1 MYTLTNTR
9 LFDGSTMRP
18 GFHSVT
24 IDGNSITAIDGA
36 IGGDVIDLGGMTLM
50 PGMITCHFHA
60 DFFRFTL
67 DQLFAGEQ
75 LGKEF
80 PPGVLMAMGV
90 RQCGILLES
99 GFTGYIGAAASNDID
114 ASLKIAIAENIIP
127 GPRIRA
133 CSRHVG
139 TTADLNNS
147 RKWWQVYT
155 EPGTDIR
162 GDGPDGMCRVVREE
176 IRRGAETIK
185 IFAGSG
191 HGIPG
196 RFRNMSHD
204 EMEMVIKTAHER
216 GVKVRAHIC
225 HKDLILESIA
235 MGLDIIDHGDEIDE
249 ECIEAMVKAGTYWV
263 PSITFSKCA
272 IDLGWASDE
281 DKRDY
286 EQVRKMLPIA
296 QKAGIKILIG
306 DDYSGSLRDILPDD
320 PLDHQIGNY
329 GREFAFYNEIEGL
342 EPADILSWGTR
353 NAGEALLAGGKGK
366 VGVVEAGAFAD
377 LIVVDGDPLAD
388 MRILAKPQQH
398 LKAVIR
404 DGVRVID
411 RLPTPDASSCDVDR
425 TQPILLNATR

>member
-1 MYTLTNTR
+1 MYTFVNAR
-9 LFDGSTMRP
+9 LFDGARMLPNTH
-18 GFHSVT
+18 GVT
-24 IDGNSITAIDGA
+24 INGNSIAAIDGPA
-36 IGGDVIDLGGMTLM
+36 EGEVIDLQGMTLM

-75 LGKEF
+75 IGKEF

-90 RQCGILLES
+90 RQCGVLLES
-99 GFTGYIGAAASNDID
+99 GFTGYMGAAAAHDID
-114 ASLKIAIAENIIP
+114 ASLKIAIAEGIIP

-155 EPGTDIR
+155 QPGLDVR
-162 GDGPDGMCRVVREE
+162 ADGPDEIRKLVREE

-191 HGIPG
+191 HGVPG

-204 EMEMVIKTAHER
+204 EMEAVVRTAHER
-216 GVKVRAHIC
+216 GAMVRAHVS
-225 HKDLILESIA
+225 HKELMLDCIA
-235 MGLDIIDHGDEIDE
+235 LGLDIIDHGDEIDE

-263 PSITFSKCA
+263 PSQVYSKAA
-272 IDLGWASDE
+272 IDLGWASAEEVRMYD
-281 DKRDY
+281 
-286 EQVRKMLPIA
+286 QVRKMLPVA
-296 QKAGIKILIG
+296 QKAGVKILIG
-306 DDYSGSLRDILPDD
+306 DDYSGALRAIVPDD
-320 PLDHQIGNY
+320 PLDHQVGNY
-329 GREFAFYNEIEGL
+329 GREFAFYNGIDGL

-353 NAGEALLAGGKGK
+353 NAGEALLGPGNGK
-366 VGVVEAGAFAD
+366 VGVIEAGAFAD

-388 MRILAKPQQH
+388 LSILSKPQH
-398 LKAVIR
+398 YLKTVIR
-404 DGVRVID
+404 DGVTVID
-411 RLPTPDASSCDVDR
+411 RLPARDR
-425 TQPILLNATR
+425 SRLPAGEARRPLAHIA

>member
-1 MYTLTNTR
+1 MYTFVNAR
-9 LFDGSTMRP
+9 LFDGARMLPNTH
-18 GFHSVT
+18 GVT
-24 IDGNSITAIDGA
+24 INGNSIAAIDGPA
-36 IGGDVIDLGGMTLM
+36 EGEVIDLRGMTLM

-75 LGKEF
+75 IGKEF

-90 RQCGILLES
+90 RQCGVLLES
-99 GFTGYIGAAASNDID
+99 GFTGYMGAAAAHDID
-114 ASLKIAIAENIIP
+114 ASLKIAIAEGIIP

-155 EPGTDIR
+155 QPGLDVR
-162 GDGPDGMCRVVREE
+162 ADGPDEIRKLVREE

-191 HGIPG
+191 HGVPG

-204 EMEMVIKTAHER
+204 EMEAVVRTAHER
-216 GVKVRAHIC
+216 GAMVRAHVS
-225 HKDLILESIA
+225 HKELMLDCIA

-263 PSITFSKCA
+263 PSQVYSKAA
-272 IDLGWASDE
+272 IDLGWASAEEVRMYD
-281 DKRDY
+281 
-286 EQVRKMLPIA
+286 QVRKMLPVA
-296 QKAGIKILIG
+296 QKAGVKILIG
-306 DDYSGSLRDILPDD
+306 DDYSGALRAIVPDD
-320 PLDHQIGNY
+320 PLDHQVGNY
-329 GREFAFYNEIEGL
+329 GREFAFYNGIDGL

-353 NAGEALLAGGKGK
+353 NAGEALLGPGNGK
-366 VGVVEAGAFAD
+366 VGVIEAGAFAD

-388 MRILAKPQQH
+388 LSILSKPQH
-398 LKAVIR
+398 YLKTVIR
-404 DGVRVID
+404 DGVTVID
-411 RLPTPDASSCDVDR
+411 RLPARDR
-425 TQPILLNATR
+425 SRLPAGEARRPLAHIA

>member
-1 MYTLTNTR
+1 MYTFVNAR
-9 LFDGSTMRP
+9 LFDGARMLPNTH
-18 GFHSVT
+18 GVT
-24 IDGNSITAIDGA
+24 INGNSIAAIDGPA
-36 IGGDVIDLGGMTLM
+36 EGEVIDLRGMTLM

-75 LGKEF
+75 IGKEF

-90 RQCGILLES
+90 RQCGVLLES
-99 GFTGYIGAAASNDID
+99 GFTGYMGAAAAHDID
-114 ASLKIAIAENIIP
+114 ASLKIAIAEGIIP

-155 EPGTDIR
+155 QPGLDVR
-162 GDGPDGMCRVVREE
+162 ADGPDEIRKLVREE

-191 HGIPG
+191 HGVPG

-204 EMEMVIKTAHER
+204 EMEAVVRTAHER
-216 GVKVRAHIC
+216 GAMVRAHVS
-225 HKDLILESIA
+225 HKELMLDCIA
-235 MGLDIIDHGDEIDE
+235 LGLDIIDHGDEIDE

-263 PSITFSKCA
+263 PSQVYSKAA
-272 IDLGWASDE
+272 IDLGWASAEEVRMYD
-281 DKRDY
+281 
-286 EQVRKMLPIA
+286 QVRKMLPVA
-296 QKAGIKILIG
+296 QKAGVKILIG
-306 DDYSGSLRDILPDD
+306 DDYSGALRAIVPDD
-320 PLDHQIGNY
+320 PLDHQVGNY
-329 GREFAFYNEIEGL
+329 GREFAFYNGIDGL

-353 NAGEALLAGGKGK
+353 NAGEALLGPGNGK
-366 VGVVEAGAFAD
+366 VGVIEAGAFAD

-388 MRILAKPQQH
+388 LSILSKPQH
-398 LKAVIR
+398 YLKTVIR
-404 DGVRVID
+404 DGVTVID
-411 RLPTPDASSCDVDR
+411 RLPARDR
-425 TQPILLNATR
+425 SRLPAGEARRPLAHIA

>member
-1 MYTLTNTR
+1 
-9 LFDGSTMRP
+9 
-18 GFHSVT
+18 
-24 IDGNSITAIDGA
+24 
-36 IGGDVIDLGGMTLM
+36 MTLM

-67 DQLFAGEQ
+67 GQLFAGEQ

-80 PPGVLMAMGV
+80 PPGVLTAMGV
-90 RQCGILLES
+90 RQCGVLLES
-99 GFTGYIGAAASNDID
+99 GFTGYMGAAAAHDID
-114 ASLKIAIAENIIP
+114 ASLKIAIAEGIIP

-147 RKWWQVYT
+147 RKWWQVFT
-155 EPGTDIR
+155 QPGLDVR
-162 GDGPDGMCRVVREE
+162 ADGPDEMRKLVREE

-185 IFAGSG
+185 IFAGTG
-191 HGIPG
+191 HGVPG
-196 RFRNMSHD
+196 NARNMSHE
-204 EMEMVIKTAHER
+204 EMEMVVKTAHER
-216 GVKVRAHIC
+216 GAKVRAHVS
-225 HKDLILESIA
+225 HKNLMLECIE

-263 PSITFSKCA
+263 PSQVFSKVA
-272 IDLGWASDE
+272 IDVGWASAEEVRMYD
-281 DKRDY
+281 
-286 EQVRKMLPIA
+286 QVRKMLPLA
-296 QKAGIKILIG
+296 QKAGVKILIG
-306 DDYSGSLRDILPDD
+306 DDYSGAMRDIVPDD

-329 GREFAFYNEIEGL
+329 GREFAFYNEIDGL

-353 NAGEALLAGGKGK
+353 NAGEALLGEGNGK

-388 MRILAKPQQH
+388 MSILAKPQQY

-404 DGVRVID
+404 DGAMMID
-411 RLPTPDASSCDVDR
+411 RLPSQEKRPSEFNERRQAFMLSV
-425 TQPILLNATR
+425 